1 MKNSVITTL
10 NFEIKDGKA
19 VVKFVDMRLD
29 LDRKLDDKMY
39 YYKNGIPN
47 PSGFK
52 VIQTTLIQGLIS
64 SIQTQH
70 QLKQVDSAENL
81 RFVISELER
90 AFVHIMDAT
99 FIDQEKELPESKNE
113 IKACPNCNSTH
124 VMKVSE
130 EQSNCLNCGANF
142 S

>member
-39 YYKNGIPN
+39 YHKNGIPN
-47 PSGFK
+47 QSGFK

-90 AFVHIMDAT
+90 AFVHVMDAT
-99 FIDQEKELPESKNE
+99 FIDQEK
-113 IKACPNCNSTH
+113 
-124 VMKVSE
+124 
-130 EQSNCLNCGANF
+130 
-142 S
+142 